1 MSISQRQSIITLLP
15 KPEKDTK
22 YLKNWRTISLLNI
35 DNKLMTKCLAF
46 RLKKVLPKK
55 VLPNIIHSDQTDFMR
70 GSYIG
75 DNIRN
80 ILEIIETVEE
90 EDLSCIILSVD
101 FEKAF
106 DSLSWKFLQ
115 QCLDYFKFGPSFKK
129 MDQYIVSEYIKLC
142 S

>member
-1 MSISQRQSIITLLP
+1 MCILGTPCI
-15 KPEKDTK
+15 K
-22 YLKNWRTISLLNI
+22 YNDNI
-35 DNKLMTKCLAF
+35 DYKLMTKCLAF
-46 RLKKVLPKK
+46 RLKKVLP
-55 VLPNIIHSDQTDFMR
+55 NIIHSDQTGCMR
-70 GSYIG
+70 GRYIG

-90 EDLSCIILSVD
+90 EDLSCVILLVD

-115 QCLDYFKFGPSFKK
+115 QCLDYFKLGSSFKK
-129 MDQYIVSEYIKLC
+129 MDQYIVSKYIKLC

>member
-22 YLKNWRTISLLNI
+22 YLKNWRPISLLNI
-35 DNKLMTKCLAF
+35 DYKLMTKCLAF
-46 RLKKVLPKK
+46 RLKKVLP
-55 VLPNIIHSDQTDFMR
+55 NIIHSDQTGFMR
-70 GSYIG
+70 GRYIG

-115 QCLDYFKFGPSFKK
+115 QCRNGSPIF
-129 MDQYIVSEYIKLC
+129 
-142 S
+142 